1 MANYGRDE
9 LEELAEIDDYV
20 MPAKDTPLFIIL
32 DCGNTDVKIMI
43 HGHFGREV
51 WFPQCV
57 RKVNKV
63 DYRNLSVSYKR
74 RPSDFE
80 QTSIFEMNGQG
91 FVIGQHAAQVGNG
104 ETRLG
109 VDKYERD
116 HIGACLVA
124 GLLRLYPYGHNDIH
138 LVVLHPAKVSD
149 ENLRRLGKAVSGDF
163 NAVLPTADKVSYR
176 VTDVIPLEEAVGA
189 FQSFILTTQGR
200 TYKNPRLELRPSRQ
214 FLIID
219 VGGYISSI
227 VPGVITPRG
236 RLEIN
241 RNGAMPVEVGIQTVT
256 ATLQPL
262 LKSKFPRLDMLQNI
276 PEDMLHYAVM
286 TGTISISGDDPV
298 DCSKEVSD
306 AMQPLITELGRPY
319 KSVFRAGIPYAGII
333 IGGGG
338 GGAAFGHLCRRLLEH
353 PHVFTAEKDTSK
365 MRFSAI
371 RGASKGLI
379 PALMKQSDP
388 LR

>member
-9 LEELAEIDDYV
+9 LEELAELGEYP
-20 MPAKDTPLFIIL
+20 MPAKEDPLYVIL
-32 DCGNTDVKIMI
+32 DCGNTDVKIML
-43 HGHFGREV
+43 HGQFGRED

-63 DYRNLSVSYKR
+63 DYRNLSTSYRR
-74 RPSDFE
+74 RPADFD

-149 ENLRRLGKAVSGDF
+149 ENLRRLGKAVSGEF
-163 NAVLPTADKVSYR
+163 TAKLPNNETVKYR
-176 VTDVIPLEEAVGA
+176 VTDVIPLEEAIGA

-200 TYKNPRLELRPSRQ
+200 TYKNPRLQFLPNRQ

-227 VPGVITPRG
+227 VPGVITSRG

-241 RNGAMPVEVGIQTVT
+241 RNGAMPIEVGIQTVT
-256 ATLQPL
+256 AALQPL

-286 TGTISISGDDPV
+286 TGTISISGNDPV
-298 DCSKEVSD
+298 DCSKEVAD

-319 KSVFRAGIPYAGII
+319 KSVFRGGIPYAGVI

-338 GGAAFGHLCRRLLEH
+338 GGASAGHLKQRLLAH
-353 PHVFTAEKDTSK
+353 DHVFTAEKDVSK